1 MRIFCIHFM
10 EELNVLNLQTPLPA
24 VIPAISNTADLVAF
38 LGSYADP
45 WVMVKLG
52 DINTLPNI
60 VRRVHEKGKKIIV
73 HHDSINGLS
82 TDRTSIRYL
91 ANIGVDAVN
100 TTRLHCISTIQ
111 SEKMLAVLGLFI
123 IDSSAVASA
132 VRAVNENTPDC
143 ALLMPSSLPG
153 RIIRQIKSETGCPLF
168 GGGLCASSEEL
179 NLLLKA
185 GLEGVTTSEKS
196 LWHNQ
201 QKEE

>member
-1 MRIFCIHFM
+1 M
-10 EELNVLNLQTPLPA
+10 LNLQIPLPA

-38 LGSYADP
+38 LDSYADP

-60 VRRVHEKGKKIIV
+60 VRRVHEKRKKIIV

-82 TDRTSIRYL
+82 ADRTSIRYL

-111 SEKMLAVLGLFI
+111 NEKMLAVLGLFI

>member
-1 MRIFCIHFM
+1 MS
-10 EELNVLNLQTPLPA
+10 NLQTPLPA

-38 LGSYADP
+38 LDSYEDP

-60 VRRVHEKGKKIIV
+60 VRRVHEKHKKIIV

-82 TDRTSIRYL
+82 PDRSGIRYL

-111 SEKMLAVLGLFI
+111 NEKMLAVLGLFI

-132 VRAVNENTPDC
+132 VRAVNENTPDF
-143 ALLMPSSLPG
+143 ALLMPSSLPE
-153 RIIRQIKSETGCPLF
+153 RIIRKIKSETGCPLL
-168 GGGLCASSEEL
+168 GGGLCASAGEL

-185 GLEGVTTSEKS
+185 GLEGVTTSEKA

-201 QKEE
+201 QKED

>member
-1 MRIFCIHFM
+1 MS
-10 EELNVLNLQTPLPA
+10 NLQTPLPA

-38 LGSYADP
+38 LDSYADP

-60 VRRVHEKGKKIIV
+60 VRRVHEKHKKIIV
-73 HHDSINGLS
+73 HHDSINSLS
-82 TDRTSIRYL
+82 PDRSGIRYL

-111 SEKMLAVLGLFI
+111 HEKMLAILGLFI

-132 VRAVNENTPDC
+132 VRAVNENTPDF
-143 ALLMPSSLPG
+143 ALLMPSSLPE
-153 RIIRQIKSETGCPLF
+153 RIIRKIKSETGCPLL
-168 GGGLCASSEEL
+168 GGGLCASAGEL

-185 GLEGVTTSEKS
+185 GLEGVTTSEKA

-201 QKEE
+201 QKED

>member
-1 MRIFCIHFM
+1 M
-10 EELNVLNLQTPLPA
+10 LNLQIPLP
-24 VIPAISNTADLVAF
+24 VIIPAISNTADLVAF
-38 LGSYADP
+38 LDSYADP

-60 VRRVHEKGKKIIV
+60 VRRVHEKRKKIIV

-111 SEKMLAVLGLFI
+111 NEKMLAVLGLFI

-132 VRAVNENTPDC
+132 VRAVNGNTPDC

>member
-1 MRIFCIHFM
+1 MS
-10 EELNVLNLQTPLPA
+10 NLQTPLPA

-38 LGSYADP
+38 LDSYADP

-60 VRRVHEKGKKIIV
+60 VRRVHEKHKKIIV

-82 TDRTSIRYL
+82 PDRSGIRYL

-111 SEKMLAVLGLFI
+111 NEKMLAILGLFI

-132 VRAVNENTPDC
+132 VRAVNENTPDF
-143 ALLMPSSLPG
+143 ALLMPSSLPE
-153 RIIRQIKSETGCPLF
+153 RIIRKIKSETGCPLL
-168 GGGLCASSEEL
+168 GGGLCANAGEL

-185 GLEGVTTSEKS
+185 GLEGVTTSEKA

-201 QKEE
+201 QKED

>member
-1 MRIFCIHFM
+1 M
-10 EELNVLNLQTPLPA
+10 LNLQIPLP
-24 VIPAISNTADLVAF
+24 VIIPAISNTADLVAF
-38 LGSYADP
+38 LDSYADP

-52 DINTLPNI
+52 DINTLPNS
-60 VRRVHEKGKKIIV
+60 VRRVHEKRKKIIV

-111 SEKMLAVLGLFI
+111 NEKMLAVLGLFI

-179 NLLLKA
+179 NRLLKA

>member
-10 EELNVLNLQTPLPA
+10 EELKVLNLQTPLP
-24 VIPAISNTADLVAF
+24 VIIPAISNTADLVAF
-38 LGSYADP
+38 LDSYADP

-60 VRRVHEKGKKIIV
+60 VRRVHEKRKKIIV

-82 TDRTSIRYL
+82 TDR
-91 ANIGVDAVN
+91 VDAVN

-132 VRAVNENTPDC
+132 VRAVNENKPDC

-201 QKEE
+201 QKED